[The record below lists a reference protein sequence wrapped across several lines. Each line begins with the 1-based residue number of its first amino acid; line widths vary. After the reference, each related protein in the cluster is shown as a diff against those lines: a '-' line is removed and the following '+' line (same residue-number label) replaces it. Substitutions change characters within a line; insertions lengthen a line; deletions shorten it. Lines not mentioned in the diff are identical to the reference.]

1 MKGNCRGAMFWTIK
15 GHVCKYT
22 SPPPVKAGLL
32 NTKICKRMVPGIWLS
47 FVCYDVTYH
56 FPGNGN
62 PLQYSCLMDRGAW
75 QATVHGVAK
84 SCTQLSDW
92 AESIKLSSCVCVCS
106 MHCNM
111 GNAEDSS
118 LRMVA
123 SYSSHSAWETLS
135 TMNGSAPTCLMT
147 SKQLLFLPLPWVQ
160 IPMIKYCQTNTS
172 STVLLG
178 YPR

>member
-1 MKGNCRGAMFWTIK
+1 MKGNCRGGMFWTIK
-15 GHVCKYT
+15 GHVCEYT
-22 SPPPVKAGLL
+22 SPPAVKAGLL
-32 NTKICKRMVPGIWLS
+32 NTKICKRMVAGVWLS

-62 PLQYSCLMDRGAW
+62 PPQYSCLMDRGAW

-92 AESIKLSSCVCVCS
+92 AQVHQIVKLCVCVCS

-111 GNAEDSS
+111 GNTEDSS

-123 SYSSHSAWETLS
+123 SYSSHCLGDTVRHEWLS
-135 TMNGSAPTCLMT
+135 FH
-147 SKQLLFLPLPWVQ
+147 LLSDDF
-160 IPMIKYCQTNTS
+160 
-172 STVLLG
+172 
-178 YPR
+178 